1 MSDVFVAGRKS
12 SQDAAAHALDWTA
25 MLDSQGTPDAWSIPE
40 AFLAI
45 LFVAV
50 TCDGDLAAV
59 EHEELLALAHR
70 SRALKTLTVT
80 ELAALNVGILERMRR
95 GEAVLSNACAALPDE
110 MRLPAFAHAFDL
122 VLADGDLNEDEADF
136 LNSLILGLDLHREDI
151 DRIVTVIE
159 LKNRF

>member
-1 MSDVFVAGRKS
+1 MSDFFVAGRKS
-12 SQDAAAHALDWTA
+12 SYDAAAHALSWTD
-25 MLDSQGTPDAWSIPE
+25 MLDFQGAPEAWSIPE

-70 SRALKTLTVT
+70 SRALKTLTVAQ
-80 ELAALNVGILERMRR
+80 LAALNVRILERTRR
-95 GEAVLSNACAALPDE
+95 GEAVLSNACATLPDD

-122 VLADGDLNEDEADF
+122 VLADGELNEDEADF
-136 LNSLILGLDLHREDI
+136 LNSLILGLDLHRDDVE
-151 DRIVTVIE
+151 RIVTVID